1 MSTLPLVGAIIWICC
16 RSAFIGMLSPT
27 IMLFGIN
34 CFLSS
39 RFSSRNRL
47 ASIAFLIRIR
57 VLSMESGF
65 SRKSYAP
72 SLVART
78 AVSIVP
84 CPEIMMTS
92 GAFSFSRIFS
102 RVSKPSIPGSQTSS
116 KTTSNACL
124 LMISRLASPLSAVDA
139 LKPSSS
145 STPLSDW
152 RIVGSSSTMRMLCM
166 MVDEGFGDSV
176 RYDWQ
181 FDHEA
186 GADGLILFHANGPV
200 VIFNNTVYDGQPKTG
215 AALLG
220 GEVWEKQPFLQLP
233 CNAVARV
240 GDGNLHH
247 ITTRHQRG
255 GHLNL
260 AKECVLHGFSRVVQQ
275 IGQCSFDGFGIGH
288 HVR

>member
-1 MSTLPLVGAIIWICC
+1 MIWICW
-16 RSAFIGMLSPT
+16 RNAFIGMLSPT
-27 IMLFGIN
+27 ITLFGMS

-47 ASIAFLIRIR
+47 ASIAFLMRIS
-57 VLSMESGF
+57 VLSIESGF

-102 RVSKPSIPGSQTSS
+102 RVSKPSIPGSHTSS
-116 KTTSNACL
+116 STTSNACL
-124 LMISRLASPLSAVDA
+124 LMISRLASPLSAVVV

-152 RIVGSSSTMRMLCM
+152 RIVGSSSTIRMLCM
-166 MVDEGFGDSV
+166 LVDGGFGDGV
-176 RYDWQ
+176 DDDRQ
-181 FDHEA
+181 FDHKP

-200 VIFNNTVYDGQPKTG
+200 VIFNNTIHDGKPKSG

-220 GEVWEKQPFLQLP
+220 GEIRQEEPFFQLP
-233 CNAVARV
+233 RNAVASV
-240 GDGNLHH
+240 GDGNLHY
-247 ITTRHQRG
+247 ITASHQRG
-255 GHLNL
+255 GNLNL
-260 AKECVLHGFSRVVQQ
+260 AKERILHRFRSVIQQ
-275 IGQCSFDGFGIGH
+275 IRQCSFDGFGVGH

>member
-1 MSTLPLVGAIIWICC
+1 MRTRPFVGAMIWICW
-16 RSAFIGMLSPT
+16 RRAFIGMLSPT
-27 IMLFGIN
+27 ITLFGMS

-47 ASIAFLIRIR
+47 ASIAFLMSMS
-57 VLSMESGF
+57 VLSIESGF

-102 RVSKPSIPGSQTSS
+102 RVSKPSIPGSHTSS
-116 KTTSNACL
+116 STTSNACL
-124 LMISRLASPLSAVDA
+124 LMISRLASPLSAVVV

-166 MVDEGFGDSV
+166 LVDGGLSDSV

-181 FDHEA
+181 FDHKA
-186 GADGLILFHANGPV
+186 GTDWPILFHANGAV
-200 VIFNNTVYDGQPKTG
+200 VIFNNTIHDRKPKTG
-215 AALLG
+215 SALFG
-220 GEVWEKQPFLQLP
+220 GEVWEKQPFFQLP
-233 CNAVARV
+233 GNAVASV
-240 GDGNLHH
+240 GDSNLHD
-247 ITTRHQRG
+247 IAAGHQRG
-255 GHLNL
+255 GNLNL
-260 AKECVLHGFSRVVQQ
+260 AKERILHRFSRVVQQ
-275 IGQCSFDGFGIGH
+275 IG
-288 HVR
+288 